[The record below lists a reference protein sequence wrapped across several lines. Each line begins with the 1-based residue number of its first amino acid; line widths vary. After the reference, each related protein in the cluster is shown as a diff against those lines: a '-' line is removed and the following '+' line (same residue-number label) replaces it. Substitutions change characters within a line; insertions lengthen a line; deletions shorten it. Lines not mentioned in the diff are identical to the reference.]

1 MTWSGRSASM
11 SISRLSFDYMVE
23 AHTRIIH
30 PNVPEGPPMNRITPC
45 LWFDNQALEAA
56 TFYVSMFKN
65 SKMGPTTYYGEA
77 GAQVSGRAQGSV
89 MTVTFE
95 LDGQEFVALN
105 GGPLFTFSEAIS
117 MMVKCQ
123 DQAEIDELWAKLS
136 EGGEEG
142 PCGWLKDRFGLSWQ
156 IVSPDWN
163 DMLRDKDAARAER
176 VMLAILTMSKPD
188 LAAIRRAYD
197 QPS

>member
-1 MTWSGRSASM
+1 M

-30 PNVPEGPPMNRITPC
+30 PNVLEGPPMNRITPC
-45 LWFDNQALEAA
+45 LWFDHQAEEAA
-56 TFYVSMFKN
+56 TFYVSIFNN

-105 GGPLFTFSEAIS
+105 GGPRFTFSEAIS

-123 DQAEIDELWAKLS
+123 TQAEIDELWAKLS

-176 VMLAILTMSKPD
+176 VMQAILTMSKPD

>member
-1 MTWSGRSASM
+1 
-11 SISRLSFDYMVE
+11 
-23 AHTRIIH
+23 
-30 PNVPEGPPMNRITPC
+30 MNRITPC

-123 DQAEIDELWAKLS
+123 DQAQIDEMWAKLS

-176 VMLAILTMSKPD
+176 VMQAILTMSKPD

>member
-1 MTWSGRSASM
+1 
-11 SISRLSFDYMVE
+11 
-23 AHTRIIH
+23 
-30 PNVPEGPPMNRITPC
+30 MNRITPC
-45 LWFDNQALEAA
+45 LWFDNHALEAA
-56 TFYVSMFKN
+56 TFYVSIFKN
-65 SKMGPTTYYGEA
+65 SRLGPTTYYGET
-77 GAQVSGRAQGSV
+77 GAQASGRPQGSV

-123 DQAEIDELWAKLS
+123 NQAEIDEMWAKLS

-142 PCGWLKDRFGLSWQ
+142 PCGWLKDRFGVSWQ

-163 DMLRDKDAARAER
+163 EMLQDRDTARAER
-176 VMLAILTMSKPD
+176 VMAAILTMSKPD
-188 LAAIRRAYD
+188 LAAIRQAYER
-197 QPS
+197 PS